1 MRIQFTITGDF
12 LVADEELPNATP
24 QRIEEAMKEILLKST
39 AKRIGAPPSAKITAT
54 VTATPAIPHE

>member
-12 LVADEELPNATP
+12 LIADEDFPGATP
-24 QRIEEAMKEILLKST
+24 ERIQEALQTILINST

-54 VTATPAIPHE
+54 VTATPSLES